1 MNNILNAGNIFSGI
15 FAVMLIATG
24 LLNIVLVHPVPGMAY
39 LILSIVYFPRVNSL
53 LKNSFGYPIPPLV
66 KIILG
71 IVLILFTL
79 GVSDLGDM
87 IDKW

>member
-53 LKNSFGYPIPPLV
+53 LKNSFGYSIHPLV